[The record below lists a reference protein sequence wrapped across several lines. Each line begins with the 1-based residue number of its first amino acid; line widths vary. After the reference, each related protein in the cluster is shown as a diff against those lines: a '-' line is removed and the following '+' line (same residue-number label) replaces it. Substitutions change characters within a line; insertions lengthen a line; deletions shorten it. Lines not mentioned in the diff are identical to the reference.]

1 MLIGVG
7 GLVIEDITLMVIVN
21 GLIVG
26 ATLLTV
32 GSSISVN
39 EATFGYRYQRS
50 GHQTSSTN
58 NFGAESS
65 VLVVCL
71 RNFTCHTKHLK
82 MFLHVK
88 F

>member
-32 GSSISVN
+32 GSSISVT
-39 EATFGYRYQRS
+39 EATFGYRYQRF
-50 GHQTSSTN
+50 GHQTSGTN
-58 NFGAESS
+58 NFGVESS
-65 VLVVCL
+65 DLVVCL